1 MLDVRYGG
9 RIRLTGTIGRYF
21 RDGPE
26 AAETPTA
33 KMLAL
38 WVHWKTW
45 AAVALALVAFLAL
58 YWPAAPVEKRLWG
71 FVVGIVFITIA
82 DALKER

>member
-1 MLDVRYGG
+1 VSERQTGNISRWFFEGPGDEDSYTQ
-9 RIRLTGTIGRYF
+9 RLIGIF
-21 RDGPE
+21 
-26 AAETPTA
+26 
-33 KMLAL
+33 
-38 WVHWKTW
+38 VHWRTW
-45 AAVALALVAFLAL
+45 ATLLLALVAFLAL